1 MSRCQTC
8 VHAQPIFVT
17 SDIYIDGF
25 GKVCCDCK
33 TKIKDGYEPRDKPK
47 GDIVARINNNEPLT
61 VEEILQKVF
70 KEYDMIIRP
79 KALVVSPRT
88 KMALLEAEPMIEQR
102 VVLVETP
109 ACEDTTAYLMDRKD
123 VEKWKLGGI

>member
-1 MSRCQTC
+1 MSQ
-8 VHAQPIFVT
+8 
-17 SDIYIDGF
+17 
-25 GKVCCDCK
+25 
-33 TKIKDGYEPRDKPK
+33 
-47 GDIVARINNNEPLT
+47 INNYEPLT
-61 VEEILQKVF
+61 VEKLQECL

-79 KALVVSPRT
+79 KALVVSPRM
-88 KMALLEAEPMIEQR
+88 KEMLLEAEPMIEQR